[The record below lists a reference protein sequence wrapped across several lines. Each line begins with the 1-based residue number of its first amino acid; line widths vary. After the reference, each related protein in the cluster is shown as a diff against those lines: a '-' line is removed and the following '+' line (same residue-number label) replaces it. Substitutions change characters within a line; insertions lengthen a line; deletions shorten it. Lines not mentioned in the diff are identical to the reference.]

1 MEALDVTKD
10 SLSVRR
16 EKRLR
21 QVVTVGLSE
30 VGASN
35 RICVEQ
41 HIHTQFQAVYG
52 AEVSEFLPFLFT
64 TQNEKGFTSMV
75 GCQPAATK
83 DPLFLEAYLSHSV
96 EHCLKTLFDE
106 DVQRKDIIEVGNLVA
121 GKLGASRLLFVLL
134 AAIMDKAGYRWV
146 VFTATE
152 QVRQIM
158 DKLHLQPH
166 FLTEATAADLGDKG
180 RDWGQYYVSHPHV
193 VVGDLTEAMTTL
205 RQDPMAKA
213 LWVQYA
219 SEINHYAQR
228 LKQI

>member
-1 MEALDVTKD
+1 MEALDVTKNR
-10 SLSVRR
+10 LNARR

-21 QVVTVGLSE
+21 QAVTVGLSE
-30 VGASN
+30 VGAGN
-35 RICVEQ
+35 RGRVEQ

-52 AEVSEFLPFLFT
+52 AQVSEFLPFLFT
-64 TQNEKGFTSMV
+64 TQSEKGFTSMV

-83 DPLFLEAYLSHSV
+83 DPLFLEAYLSHPV
-96 EHCLKTLFDE
+96 EHCLNAMFDE

-180 RDWGQYYVSHPHV
+180 GDWGQYYVSHPHV
-193 VVGDLTEAMTTL
+193 VVGDLAEAMTTL

-219 SEINHYAQR
+219 SEINHYARR